1 MEGTRRLQ
9 VDRFI
14 LEQIDSV
21 PHLEAL
27 LLLFNT
33 QPKAW
38 SVDEMAHSLYVRI
51 EVASKILESLVQ
63 RRLID
68 VNPDDA
74 SKYVYSPND
83 NEKNKLMVNVDAVY
97 RKEVTRISSLIHSK
111 TPAGVLDFAR
121 IAARMSKKASSQT
134 R

>member
-1 MEGTRRLQ
+1 MEDTRRLQ

-27 LLLFNT
+27 LLLVNN

-38 SVDEMAHSLYVRI
+38 SVDEMARSLYVRS

-63 RRLID
+63 RRLIS

-74 SKYVYSPND
+74 SKYSYSPND
-83 NEKNKLMVNVDAVY
+83 DEKNKLMVNVDAVY
-97 RKEVTRISSLIHSK
+97 RKELTRISSLIHSK
-111 TPAGVLDFAR
+111 ASAGVLDFAR
-121 IAARMSKKASSQT
+121 AFRFKKDKQ
-134 R
+134 